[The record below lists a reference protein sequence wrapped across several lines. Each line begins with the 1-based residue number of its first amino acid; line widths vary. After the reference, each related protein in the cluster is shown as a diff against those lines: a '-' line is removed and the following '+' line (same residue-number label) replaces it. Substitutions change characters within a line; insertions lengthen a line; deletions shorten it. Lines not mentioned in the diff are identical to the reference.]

1 MKKLTLIALIASL
14 FSLTVHAHPG
24 RTASDGCHYC
34 RTNCAAWGVPHGQ
47 RHCHGGGLKP
57 ESQIEVMKSAAGNSK
72 KREELEVTH
81 THGEHGTHTH
91 KKEMYN

>member
-1 MKKLTLIALIASL
+1 MKILTILTLVASL
-14 FSLTVHAHPG
+14 FSLTANAHPG

-57 ESQIEVMKSAAGNSK
+57 ESQVEIIKSAASDK
-72 KREELEVTH
+72 KKPVELEVTH
-81 THGEHGTHTH
+81 THGSSGEHSHNKGQ
-91 KKEMYN
+91 YN